1 MKYVIIFLCVVVV
14 KLYINAS
21 KFFLAKRLRER
32 YTDSFKRDGKPFE
45 EYIPQTRKMFIDIG
59 AGNTSIPVAQPLGY
73 HQVATTNAEIII
85 NLDSR
90 RSDIVTTIM
99 GLFDEAVGTYRMR
112 MVESISP
119 SYWIETL
126 LFLPSRALTYLG
138 CKPEALIAKLLQLLY
153 WIATP
158 LLIFFRSELYQ
169 QFIVLLQKAQQ
180 ILG

>member
-45 EYIPQTRKMFIDIG
+45 EYIPQIRKMFIDIG
-59 AGNTSIPVAQPLGY
+59 AGNTAIPVVQPLGY
-73 HQVATTNAEIII
+73 HQVANTTVEIIK

-90 RSDIVTTIM
+90 RSDIVGTILS
-99 GLFDEAVGTYRMR
+99 LFDEAVGTYRMR
-112 MVESISP
+112 MLESISP

-126 LFLPSRALTYLG
+126 LFLPSRALKYLG
-138 CKPEALIAKLLQLLY
+138 CEPDKLIIKLFQLIY
-153 WIATP
+153 WIAAP
-158 LLIFFRSELYQ
+158 LLIAFRSELYQ
-169 QFIVLLQKAQQ
+169 QLLILLQQAK
-180 ILG
+180 